1 MTLCRWCPPTMSI
14 NHRRTLFFLKNGAP
28 PVERKTAMA
37 ISLADLQFAIS
48 LKEISDD
55 DFLLAWHAAVR
66 VNDKSR
72 ISVIES
78 AATHRFGLST
88 WHHRYAERFPD
99 QTRYRLPPK
108 RATAPVVSK

>member
-1 MTLCRWCPPTMSI
+1 MSI

-28 PVERKTAMA
+28 LVERKTAA

-66 VNDKSR
+66 VSDESR

-108 RATAPVVSK
+108 RATATQVSK